1 MFISLKDCLEEKI
14 LLERKLAV
22 ALGLLA
28 TCKLDLETCR
38 GEEEGQR
45 GWLELAL
52 IISAAR
58 LVILF
63 LNHPCPSIP
72 LKVMYPVI
80 TIFPFACSYFFW
92 SVAVA
97 LGRAAWMLRHP
108 EVVFP
113 MDR

>member
-1 MFISLKDCLEEKI
+1 MNIFGTFNFLLKKYAKISKFPLMPKRKMFILLKDCLEEKI

-28 TCKLDLETCR
+28 TCKLDLQACR

-72 LKVMYPVI
+72 
-80 TIFPFACSYFFW
+80 
-92 SVAVA
+92 
-97 LGRAAWMLRHP
+97 
-108 EVVFP
+108 
-113 MDR
+113 

>member
-1 MFISLKDCLEEKI
+1 MAPLIFKVYKDNKIFVKRLKEKKKMFILLKDCLEEKI

-28 TCKLDLETCR
+28 TCKLDLEACR

-63 LNHPCPSIP
+63 LSHPCH
-72 LKVMYPVI
+72 Y
-80 TIFPFACSYFFW
+80 FP
-92 SVAVA
+92 
-97 LGRAAWMLRHP
+97 
-108 EVVFP
+108 
-113 MDR
+113 

>member
-1 MFISLKDCLEEKI
+1 MFILLKDCLEEKI

-28 TCKLDLETCR
+28 TCKLDLQACR
-38 GEEEGQR
+38 GEEEDQR

-72 LKVMYPVI
+72 
-80 TIFPFACSYFFW
+80 
-92 SVAVA
+92 
-97 LGRAAWMLRHP
+97 
-108 EVVFP
+108 
-113 MDR
+113 

>member
-28 TCKLDLETCR
+28 TCKMDLDACR

-45 GWLELAL
+45 SWLEMAL

-58 LVILF
+58 LVIFF
-63 LNHPCPSIP
+63 LNHPCLS
-72 LKVMYPVI
+72 
-80 TIFPFACSYFFW
+80 FP
-92 SVAVA
+92 
-97 LGRAAWMLRHP
+97 
-108 EVVFP
+108 
-113 MDR
+113 